1 MQQIF
6 NFIFKN
12 SILLLFLLL
21 LGISL
26 TLTIQSHSFHRSRAV
41 SSANAISGYVYD
53 QVNDV
58 EEYLNLKKQNEAL
71 AGENARL
78 KKLLFN
84 TQDTANMPPVVLPD
98 VMGNFGVIQSKV
110 IRNSYSVHENY
121 FTINTGSNKGVKAD
135 MGVVSSLGVVGIVE
149 NTSGK
154 YATVISILNL
164 KFRLDAKIKKNNHFG
179 TLTWNGKNTGYAQ
192 LIDVPRL
199 ATVRKG
205 DTIVT
210 GSESRIFP
218 ENIPIGTIEKVY
230 VDKRTNYYTLD
241 VRLFNDMT
249 SLGHVYVIENKDR
262 DEIIKLEEE
271 TTNTT
276 NEQ

>member
-26 TLTIQSHSFHRSRAV
+26 TLTIQSHSYHRSRAV
-41 SSANAISGYVYD
+41 SSANAISGYVYE
-53 QVNDV
+53 QVNNV
-58 EEYLNLKKQNEAL
+58 EEYLSLKEQNEAL

-84 TQDTANMPPVVLPD
+84 TQDTANMPPVKLPD
-98 VMGNFGVIQSKV
+98 VMGNFGVIQAKV
-110 IRNSYSVHENY
+110 IRNSYGDHENY
-121 FTINTGSNKGVKAD
+121 FTINRGHNKGIKPD
-135 MGVVSSLGVVGIVE
+135 MGVVSSLGVVGFVE
-149 NTSGK
+149 NVSAN
-154 YATVISILNL
+154 YATVISILNK
-164 KFRLDAKIKKNNHFG
+164 KFELNAKIKKNDHFG
-179 TLTWNGKNTGYAQ
+179 TLTWNGKNTGFAQ

-210 GSESRIFP
+210 GAESRIFP
-218 ENIPIGTIEKVY
+218 ENIPIGTIDKVY
-230 VDKRTNYYTLD
+230 VDKKTNYYTLE

-249 SLGHVYVIENKDR
+249 SLGHVYIIENKDR
-262 DEIIKLEEE
+262 DEIIKLEE
-271 TTNTT
+271 TTTT
-276 NEQ
+276 NEH

>member
-26 TLTIQSHSFHRSRAV
+26 SLTIQSHSYHRSKAV
-41 SSANAISGYVYD
+41 SSANAMSGYVYE
-53 QVNDV
+53 QVNNV
-58 EEYLNLKKQNEAL
+58 EEYLSLKEQNEAL

-78 KKLLFN
+78 KKMLFN
-84 TQDTANMPPVVLPD
+84 TQDTANLPPVTLPD
-98 VMGNFGVIQSKV
+98 VMGNYAVIQSKV
-110 IRNSYSVHENY
+110 IRNSYGTQENY
-121 FTINTGSNKGVKAD
+121 FTINTGHNKGVKPD
-135 MGVVSSLGVVGIVE
+135 MGVVSSLGVVGIIE
-149 NTSGK
+149 NTSGN
-154 YATVISILNL
+154 YATIISILNR

-179 TLTWNGKNTGYAQ
+179 TLTWNGKNTGFAQ

-199 ATVRKG
+199 ASVRKG

-210 GSESRIFP
+210 GAESRIFP

-230 VDKRTNYYTLD
+230 TDKKTNYFTLD

-249 SLGHVYVIENKDR
+249 SLGHVYIIENKDR
-262 DEIIKLEEE
+262 DEIIKLEEQ
-271 TTNTT
+271 TVKP
-276 NEQ
+276 NE

>member
-1 MQQIF
+1 M
-6 NFIFKN
+6 
-12 SILLLFLLL
+12 
-21 LGISL
+21 
-26 TLTIQSHSFHRSRAV
+26 
-41 SSANAISGYVYD
+41 SGYVYE
-53 QVNDV
+53 QVNNV
-58 EEYLNLKKQNEAL
+58 EEYLSLKEQNEAL

-78 KKLLFN
+78 KKMLFN
-84 TQDTANMPPVVLPD
+84 TQDTANTPPVKLPD
-98 VMGNFGVIQSKV
+98 VIGSFAVIQSKV

-121 FTINTGSNKGVKAD
+121 FTINSGSNKGIKPD

-149 NTSGK
+149 NTSAN
-154 YATVISILNL
+154 YATVISVLNT
-164 KFRLDAKIKKNNHFG
+164 KFELNAKIKKNDHFG
-179 TLTWNGKNTGYAQ
+179 TLRWNGKNTGFAQ

-199 ATVRKG
+199 ATVHKG

-210 GSESRIFP
+210 GAESRIFP

-230 VDKRTNYYTLD
+230 VDKKTNYYTLE

-249 SLGHVYVIENKDR
+249 SLGHVYIIENKDR

-271 TTNTT
+271 TTNKT

>member
-26 TLTIQSHSFHRSRAV
+26 SLTIQSHSYHRSRAV
-41 SSANAISGYVYD
+41 SSANAMSGYVYE
-53 QVNDV
+53 QINSVK
-58 EEYLNLKKQNEAL
+58 EYLSLKEQNEAL
-71 AGENARL
+71 AAENAQL
-78 KKLLFN
+78 KRLLFN
-84 TQDTANMPPVVLPD
+84 TQDTANLPAVTLPD
-98 VMGNFGVIQSKV
+98 AIGNFKVIQSKV
-110 IRNSYSVHENY
+110 IANSYNVYENY
-121 FTINTGSNKGVKAD
+121 LTINSGRKDGVNRS
-135 MGVVSSLGVVGIVE
+135 MGVVSSRGVVGWID
-149 NTSGK
+149 NASNN
-154 YATVISILNL
+154 YATVISVLNT
-164 KFRLDAKIKKNNHFG
+164 KFKLNAKIKKNDHFG
-179 TLTWNGKNTGYAQ
+179 TLTWNGKNTGFAQ

-199 ATVRKG
+199 ATVKKG

-210 GSESRIFP
+210 GAESTIFP

-249 SLGHVYVIENKDR
+249 SLGHVYIIENKDR
-262 DEIIKLEEE
+262 DEIMKLEA
-271 TTNTT
+271 TTKDD
-276 NEQ
+276 E

>member
-26 TLTIQSHSFHRSRAV
+26 TLTIQSHSYHRSQAV
-41 SSANAISGYVYD
+41 TSANAISGYVYS
-53 QVNDV
+53 QVNNI
-58 EEYLNLKKQNEAL
+58 EEYLSLKEQNEAL

-78 KKLLFN
+78 KKILFN
-84 TQDTANMPPVVLPD
+84 TQDTANTPPVQLPD
-98 VMGNFGVIQSKV
+98 VMGNFAVIQSKV
-110 IRNSYSVHENY
+110 IRNSYNVHENY
-121 FTINTGSNKGVKAD
+121 FTINSGRNQGVKPD

-149 NTSGK
+149 NTSGN

-164 KFRLDAKIKKNNHFG
+164 KFKLDAKIKKNNHFG
-179 TLTWNGKNTGYAQ
+179 TLTWDGKNTGFAQ

-199 ATVRKG
+199 ATVQKG

-210 GSESRIFP
+210 GAESRIFP
-218 ENIPIGTIEKVY
+218 ENIPIGTIDKVY
-230 VDKRTNYYTLD
+230 VDKKTNYYTLNI
-241 VRLFNDMT
+241 RLFNDMT
-249 SLGHVYVIENKDR
+249 SLGHVYIIENKDR
-262 DEIIKLEEE
+262 DEIIKLEE
-271 TTNTT
+271 TTTKT
-276 NEQ
+276 NE

>member
-6 NFIFKN
+6 NFLFKN

-21 LGISL
+21 LGVSL
-26 TLTIQSHSFHRSRAV
+26 TLTIQSHSYHRSQAV
-41 SSANAISGYVYD
+41 SSANAISGYVYE
-53 QVNDV
+53 QVNTV
-58 EEYLNLKKQNEAL
+58 EEYLSLKEQNEAL

-78 KKLLFN
+78 KKLLYN
-84 TQDTANMPPVVLPD
+84 TQDTANTPPVKLPE
-98 VMGNFGVIQSKV
+98 VMGNFGVIQAKV
-110 IRNSYSVHENY
+110 IRNSYGVHENY
-121 FTINTGSNKGVKAD
+121 FTINSGKNQGIKED

-149 NTSGK
+149 NVSNN

-164 KFRLDAKIKKNNHFG
+164 KFKLDAKIKKNNHFG
-179 TLTWNGKNTGYAQ
+179 TLTWNGKNTGFAQ

-199 ATVRKG
+199 AAVNKG

-210 GSESRIFP
+210 GSESTIFP
-218 ENIPIGTIEKVY
+218 ENIPIGTIDKVY
-230 VDKRTNYYTLD
+230 RDKKTNNFTLE

-276 NEQ
+276 HEQ

>member
-6 NFIFKN
+6 NFIYKN

-26 TLTIQSHSFHRSRAV
+26 TLSIQSHSYHRSRAV
-41 SSANAISGYVYD
+41 TSANAVTGYVYE
-53 QVNDV
+53 QINSV
-58 EEYLNLKKQNEAL
+58 EEYLSLKSQNEAL
-71 AGENARL
+71 ASENAQL

-84 TQDTANMPPVVLPD
+84 TQDTANMPPIDIPD
-98 VMGNFGVIQSKV
+98 AMGNYKVIQSKV
-110 IRNSYSVHENY
+110 VKNSYNVHENY
-121 FTINTGSNKGVKAD
+121 LTINSGRNQGVKED
-135 MGVVSSLGVVGIVE
+135 MGVVSSLGVVGFIE
-149 NTSGK
+149 KTSAN
-154 YATVISILNL
+154 YSTVISILNL

-179 TLTWNGKNTGYAQ
+179 TLTWNGKNTGFAQ

-199 ATVRKG
+199 ATVKKG

-210 GSESRIFP
+210 GAESRIFP

-230 VDKRTNYYTLD
+230 VDKKTNYYTLD

-249 SLGHVYVIENKDR
+249 SLGHVYIIENKDR

-271 TTNTT
+271 TTTT